1 MGKVI
6 IFTHPDCLLKDNGS
20 NHPEKKERLAV
31 VLKAIQDIDDVDTE
45 VRLAPLAT
53 NEHVSLAHP
62 ESYLRDIFSMIP
74 NSGLVTVEQEP
85 NADTFLCTHSKEAI
99 LRACGAGIAAVQSV
113 MQDGVKRVFC
123 AVRPPGH
130 HAETTRANG
139 FCFVN
144 NVAVAARYLQEKHQI
159 KRIAIIDFDVHHGN
173 GTQEIFYNDSG
184 VLYGSI
190 HEHPLF
196 PGTGLSAETGAGN
209 IFNAPIDSN
218 TNGDDFLNILKSKIL
233 DNVDKFQPEIILLSA
248 GFDAHRRD
256 PLANIGLES
265 KDYFRITKEIV
276 DIANR
281 HSRGRVISFLEGG
294 YDLVALG
301 ESVAEH
307 LRGLKEPKACN

>member
-1 MGKVI
+1 MI

-20 NHPEKKERLAV
+20 GHPEKKERLAV
-31 VLKAIQDIDDVDTE
+31 VLEAIQGIDDVDTE

-53 NEHVSLAHP
+53 NEHVSLVHP
-62 ESYLRDIFSMIP
+62 ESYLRDLFAMIP
-74 NSGLVTVEQEP
+74 DSGLVTVEEEP
-85 NADTFLCTHSKEAI
+85 NADTFLCPNSKEAI

-144 NVAVAARYLQEKHQI
+144 NVAVAARYLQDKHQI

-173 GTQEIFYNDSG
+173 GTQQIFYNDSS

-196 PGTGLSAETGAGN
+196 PGTGLSTETGVGN
-209 IFNAPIDSN
+209 IFNAPIAPN
-218 TNGDDFLNILKSKIL
+218 TNGDEFLNILKSKIL
-233 DNVDKFQPEIILLSA
+233 DNVDKFKPEIILLSA

-256 PLANIGLES
+256 PLANIDLES

-281 HSRGRVISFLEGG
+281 HSQGRVISFLEGG

-307 LRGLKEPKACN
+307 LRGLK

>member
-1 MGKVI
+1 MI
-6 IFTHPDCLLKDNGS
+6 IFTHPDCLLKENGS
-20 NHPEKKERLAV
+20 SHPERKERLAV
-31 VLKAIQDIDDVDTE
+31 VLKAIQDMDDVDTE

-53 NEHVSLAHP
+53 HEQISLVHP
-62 ESYLRDIFSMIP
+62 ESYLRDLFAMIP
-74 NSGLVTVEQEP
+74 DSGLVTVEEEP
-85 NADTFLCTHSKEAI
+85 NADTFLCPNSKDAI

-113 MQDGVKRVFC
+113 MQDGIKRVFC

-144 NVAVAARYLQEKHQI
+144 NVAVAARYLQDKHQI

-173 GTQEIFYNDSG
+173 GTQEIFYNDSS

-196 PGTGLSAETGAGN
+196 PGTGSEEEVGAGN
-209 IFNAPIDSN
+209 IFNAPIATN
-218 TNGDDFLNILKSKIL
+218 TNGSVFFNIFKDKIL

-256 PLANIGLES
+256 PLAHIDLES
-265 KDYFRITKEIV
+265 KDYFRITKDIV
-276 DIANR
+276 NIANR
-281 HSRGRVISFLEGG
+281 YAQGRVISFLEGG
-294 YDLVALG
+294 YDLVALS
-301 ESVAEH
+301 ESVTEH

>member
-1 MGKVI
+1 MI

-20 NHPEKKERLAV
+20 GHPEKKERLAV
-31 VLKAIQDIDDVDTE
+31 VLEAIQGIDDVDTE

-53 NEHVSLAHP
+53 NEHVSLVHP
-62 ESYLRDIFSMIP
+62 ESYLRDIFAMIP
-74 NSGLVTVEQEP
+74 DSGLVTVEEEP
-85 NADTFLCTHSKEAI
+85 NADTFLCPNSKEAI

-144 NVAVAARYLQEKHQI
+144 NVAVAARYLQDKHQI

-173 GTQEIFYNDSG
+173 GTQQIFYNDSS

-196 PGTGLSAETGAGN
+196 PGTGLSTETGVGN
-209 IFNAPIDSN
+209 IFNAPIAPN
-218 TNGDDFLNILKSKIL
+218 TNGDEFLNILKSKIL
-233 DNVDKFQPEIILLSA
+233 DNVDKFKPEIILLSA

-281 HSRGRVISFLEGG
+281 HSQGRVISFLEGG

-307 LRGLKEPKACN
+307 LRGLK